1 MNKKKIILSILTV
14 TLVSLSSVLAYS
26 YISPKSNFE
35 NIKTSNED
43 TNNET
48 PKQTDETKKS
58 GKTNDENSTLAK
70 DTFGTNLTPFEDG
83 LTRESI
89 NGYYKVERESG
100 QTAYAKMND
109 DGLSEFKTLGN
120 GSASISFYMFTP
132 LETDSIDT
140 FNYQLEGERT
150 NSSFT
155 KINSSEMVAIQP
167 SFNRQDKSLIYKRIS
182 KEEYEEGSAHILT
195 RSYKF
200 EALGD
205 YYFGNKGMIGT
216 MSKVEDVLRIDG
228 EDYKLIKSLESD
240 DIVIAS
246 LYGQTYSYEIYEKSN
261 KLVKSLGKLHQN

>member
-1 MNKKKIILSILTV
+1 MNKKKIILTTLTL
-14 TLVSLSSVLAYS
+14 TLVALSSVLAYS
-26 YISPKSNFE
+26 YISPKSNA
-35 NIKTSNED
+35 K
-43 TNNET
+43 NNEIT
-48 PKQTDETKKS
+48 NKANSDETTNMKNKKDS
-58 GKTNDENSTLAK
+58 STLVE

-120 GSASISFYMFTP
+120 GRASISFYMFTP
-132 LETDSIDT
+132 LDTDSIDT
-140 FNYQLEGERT
+140 FNYQLEGEMT

-155 KINSSEMVAIQP
+155 KINSSEMVAVQP
-167 SFNRQDKSLIYKRIS
+167 NFNTEDNSLIYKRIS
-182 KEEYEEGSAHILT
+182 KEEYEEGSAKILT

-205 YYFGNKGMIGT
+205 YYFGNRGMIGT

-228 EDYKLIKSLESD
+228 EDFKLIKSLESD
-240 DIVIAS
+240 DMVIAS
-246 LYGQTYSYEIYEKSN
+246 LYGQTYSYEIYNKSN

>member
-1 MNKKKIILSILTV
+1 MNKKKIILLTLTI
-14 TLVSLSSVLAYS
+14 TLTTLTTVLIYS
-26 YISPKSNFE
+26 YVSPKSTT
-35 NIKTSNED
+35 I
-43 TNNET
+43 NNET
-48 PKQTDETKKS
+48 KDSEITSKKDNKKNSTKNK
-58 GKTNDENSTLAK
+58 DENPNLVE

-83 LTRESI
+83 LSRESI
-89 NGYYKVERESG
+89 NGYYTVERESG
-100 QTAYAKMND
+100 TTAYAKMND

-120 GSASISFYMFTP
+120 GRASISFYIFTP
-132 LETDSIDT
+132 LDTNSIDT

-155 KINSSEMVAIQP
+155 KINSSEMVAMQP
-167 SFNRQDKSLIYKRIS
+167 NFNGEDKSLIYKRIS
-182 KEEYEEGSAHILT
+182 KDEYEEGSAKILT